1 MIQTLKNA
9 WKTPELR
16 GKILFTLLILLL
28 YRLGANIPVP
38 FVDADAMKATFD
50 MQNGLL
56 GYMNL
61 LSGGT
66 LAQGTL
72 FALNVSPYITASIVI
87 QLLTVALPF
96 MERWSKEGEAGRK
109 KINAVTRYT
118 TVGLSLITAIGY
130 YFLLKGNST
139 GSYLTKNG
147 QGWFGAIVI
156 IACFCAGSS
165 LIMWLAEKINEKGI
179 GNGVSMI
186 LFVNIL
192 SGIYNWLV
200 QTWYIVFP
208 RGDFGSFVSEITET
222 RDFWHTSWWGLIVA
236 VLMIALTLASVFLI
250 VWFTESER
258 RIPIQYAKRQVGRKM
273 YGGQSSNLPLKM
285 NMAGVMPVIF
295 ARSIASI
302 PATIASFCKED
313 SWMYKF
319 ANEWFSPATWPYLV
333 VSVVLIFL
341 FSYFYIMISFNPV
354 EVANNIKNQGGSV
367 PGIRPGKP
375 TSDYIKKILG
385 RITTLGAVFLAV
397 VAGVPMLV
405 NIINTAIVAANT
417 SSSGSV
423 AAGTITFS
431 GMAFA
436 GTSMLIVVGVAL
448 ETFRSLE
455 SQLAMRNYKGFLD

>member
-38 FVDADAMKATFD
+38 FVDADMMATFGD
-50 MQNGLL
+50 QMGGLFE
-56 GYMNL
+56 YMNL
-61 LSGGT
+61 LSGQ
-66 LAQGTL
+66 AFSQGTL
-72 FALNVSPYITASIVI
+72 FALNVSPYITASIVV
-87 QLLTVALPF
+87 QLLTIALPF

-118 TVGLSLITAIGY
+118 TVALALVTAIGY
-130 YFLLKGNST
+130 YFLLKGT
-139 GSYLTKNG
+139 DKASYLTENG
-147 QGWFGAIVI
+147 RTWFGAIVI

-165 LIMWLAEKINEKGI
+165 LIMWLAERINEYGI
-179 GNGVSMI
+179 GNGISMI
-186 LFVNIL
+186 LFANIL
-192 SGIYNWLV
+192 SRVFALASQV
-200 QTWYIVFP
+200 WYMVFP
-208 RGDFGSFVSEITET
+208 RGDFGSFVSKIGGSVT
-222 RDFWHTSWWGLIVA
+222 FWQTSWWGLIKAILSIA
-236 VLMIALTLASVFLI
+236 VTLAIIVLI
-250 VWFTESER
+250 IWFTESER

-295 ARSIASI
+295 ASSIVSI
-302 PATIASFCKED
+302 PATIATFVPD
-313 SWMYKF
+313 SGFAKF
-319 ANEWFSPATWPYLV
+319 VENWFNYDTWIYLV
-333 VSVVLIFL
+333 VNIVLIFA

-354 EVANNIKNQGGSV
+354 EVANNIKNQGGSI

-385 RITTLGAVFLAV
+385 RITTLGAVFLAFI
-397 VAGVPMLV
+397 AGFPMLV
-405 NIINTAIVAANT
+405 NIINSILVDNKH
-417 SSSGSV
+417 SEL
-423 AAGTITFS
+423 TFS
-431 GMAFA
+431 GIAFG
-436 GTSMLIVVGVAL
+436 GTSLLIVVGVAL